1 MNWASWSDFI
11 AMGGYAPWVWSAFGL
26 ALVVI
31 VANLLAADRRYRD
44 AVRRLRRRMER
55 TARRA

>member
-1 MNWASWSDFI
+1 VRDFL
-11 AMGGYAPWVWSAFGL
+11 AMGGYALWVWSAFGL

-31 VANLLAADRRYRD
+31 VANLFAADRRYRD